1 MVLPWFFGVMKAVF
15 IILFKYVYTDIY
27 QFSIIKYQF
36 SNDLFFDT
44 QNQYYSFV
52 LNSI

>member
-1 MVLPWFFGVMKAVF
+1 MVLPWFFDVMLAVF

-27 QFSIIKYQF
+27 QFSTIKYQF
-36 SNDLFFDT
+36 INDLFFDT

-52 LNSI
+52 LNSL